1 MTSTTSNRPA
11 TPLQASRPPGSQ
23 QAATAATSAADA
35 PVALVGRVAAVAG
48 ATGLVGRAVLARLLA
63 DKAYSAVHAVGRR
76 APDRQHPKLV
86 VHLTTSFKDLKLP
99 PVDDVLIALGTTIK
113 VAGSPAAFRAVDFDA
128 VVAVASAARTAGA
141 MRLGVVSAMGADATS
156 KVFYSRVKGEMEAA
170 VTTLGFEAVVIVR
183 PSLLAG
189 DRDVLAQASRPIEKI
204 SRFAANLFKSVIP
217 ANYRPVQDVD
227 VAEALVNSLKSA
239 IKGTRVMLS
248 SELHPQPENS

>member
-11 TPLQASRPPGSQ
+11 TPPQASRHPDNQ
-23 QAATAATSAADA
+23 QAATVATSAADA
-35 PVALVGRVAAVAG
+35 PVVGRVAAVAG

-63 DKAYSAVHAVGRR
+63 DKTYLAVHAVGRR
-76 APDRQHPKLV
+76 APDRQHPKLS
-86 VHLTTSFKDLKLP
+86 VHLSTSFNDLKLP
-99 PVDDVLIALGTTIK
+99 PVDDVFIALGTTIK
-113 VAGSPAAFRAVDFDA
+113 VAGSEAAFRAVDFDA
-128 VVAVASAARTAGA
+128 VVVIASAARTSGA
-141 MRLGVVSAMGADATS
+141 ARLGVVSAMGADATS

-239 IKGTRVMLS
+239 SKGTRVMLS